1 MLLERRPW
9 LRFRFGVEG
18 PPYLPNDTD
27 SSLPLDVLAVSS
39 LRVNLIFLSL
49 AEEERL
55 WLRAVTL
62 GTTVVGKTSM
72 ALPFSSLG
80 SITDCPSSAER
91 TASCGTSCSWA
102 AWSWSSWLWSEGPW
116 ECPCP
121 PRTKNP
127 TMFEA
132 RPSEPTMRISFG
144 LKTSGGSR
152 NLVIASRMIDRHKA
166 IRKTALKKAPR
177 ISALSHYVWSVKFNC
192 GRNRYATY
200 TEGVLVVARLLCS
213 LDCPETNC

>member
-9 LRFRFGVEG
+9 TRFRFGVEG
-18 PPYLPNDTD
+18 PPYLPNDID

-39 LRVNLIFLSL
+39 LLVNLIFLSL
-49 AEEERL
+49 AEEERR
-55 WLRAVTL
+55 WLRPVTL
-62 GTTVVGKTSM
+62 GTTVVGRTSI
-72 ALPFSSLG
+72 ALPFSSRG
-80 SITDCPSSAER
+80 SMTDCPSSAER
-91 TASCGTSCSWA
+91 TASCACACSWT

-132 RPSEPTMRISFG
+132 RPREPTMRISFG

-152 NLVIASRMIDRHKA
+152 NLVIASRIIERHSA

-177 ISALSHYVWSVKFNC
+177 ISALNHYVLSAKINC
-192 GRNRYATY
+192 GSSRYMTY
-200 TEGVLVVARLLCS
+200 AKGVFIVARLLGS
-213 LDCPETNC
+213 LDCP